1 MAFRPSSARRAGTQS
16 RGRESAGG
24 QKTDARARFPR
35 YARNDGSKRWR
46 VSRLLRALDRGLPS
60 AALL

>member
-1 MAFRPSSARRAGTQS
+1 MLLYAARS
-16 RGRESAGG
+16 RGRESAVG

-35 YARNDGSKRWR
+35 YVGDDGSRR
-46 VSRLLRALDRGLPS
+46 RRALRLLRALDRGLPS